1 MDDLLELIGSIPLPL
16 LLLLLLLLSLSLIII
31 ITIIVVVVVIKF
43 IQSILYPY
51 IFLSKGLL
59 TGWS

>member
-16 LLLLLLLLSLSLIII
+16 LLLLLLLSLSFIII